1 MQAKRKDDPS
11 KAKQAMPGN
20 ARRVAEDMPVKGG
33 KGGLPKWK
41 LQSEMFRQAMRA
53 ANGGGGGGNSYGGK
67 GGAGGRGGYE
77 APAQQYDDRV
87 QCPHCGRKFAE
98 LACQRHMPH
107 CEQSMK
113 K

>member
-1 MQAKRKDDPS
+1 
-11 KAKQAMPGN
+11 MPGN
-20 ARRVAEDMPVKGG
+20 ARRGEEMPIKGG

-53 ANGGGGGGNSYGGK
+53 ANGGGGGGGNSYGGK
-67 GGAGGRGGYE
+67 NGAGGKGGYE
-77 APAQQYDDRV
+77 APEEYDDRV

-113 K
+113 KQ